1 MKREA
6 GQGSDISLVGRV
18 RALQQAKI
26 FENISGSAL
35 SILAG
40 SLEHLRFEPG
50 QVLLTA
56 AAPGDCMYLL
66 LDGVCGVEEAGK
78 SQRVDRPG
86 AMLGEMTALASEPVE
101 ATVTAETEVEA
112 FRIGQEQLREA
123 MAEQVE
129 ITKGVMKGLV
139 QTLREMG

>member
-1 MKREA
+1 
-6 GQGSDISLVGRV
+6 
-18 RALQQAKI
+18 
-26 FENISGSAL
+26 
-35 SILAG
+35 
-40 SLEHLRFEPG
+40 
-50 QVLLTA
+50 
-56 AAPGDCMYLL
+56 
-66 LDGVCGVEEAGK
+66 
-78 SQRVDRPG
+78 
-86 AMLGEMTALASEPVE
+86 MTALASEPVE